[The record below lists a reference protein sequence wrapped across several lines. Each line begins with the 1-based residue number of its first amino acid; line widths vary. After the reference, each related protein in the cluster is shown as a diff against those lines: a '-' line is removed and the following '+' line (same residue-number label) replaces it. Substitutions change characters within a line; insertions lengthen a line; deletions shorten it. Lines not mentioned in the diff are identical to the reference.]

1 MTQSPRELAA
11 QTVKIQRDQEHLYQD
26 LLGILDALDHAC
38 DHWQQAAQEHREMVI
53 KSPLR
58 TAVPLSQPLLQ
69 RWKQQIKAWLNR
81 SSIAT
86 PHVFGSTESIHEAD
100 PMTEVLGSAREGVEM
115 IRRSLLDI
123 LRQRQVM
130 PLDVIGQPFD
140 PSRMLALGRQEHED
154 IEENTVAQEVVRGY
168 LWQNR
173 ILRES
178 QVMVAVK
185 PSGSEPQSESP
196 AN

>member
-11 QTVKIQRDQEHLYQD
+11 HTVKIQRDQERLYQD

-38 DHWQQAAQEHREMVI
+38 DHWQQAKQEHRETVV
-53 KSPLR
+53 KSASR
-58 TAVPLSQPLLQ
+58 TTVTLSQSLFQ
-69 RWKQQIKAWLNR
+69 RWKQRLQAWLNR
-81 SSIAT
+81 LSTVSPDSSD
-86 PHVFGSTESIHEAD
+86 PTETLDGAD
-100 PMTEVLGSAREGVEM
+100 PMTEVLESAREGVEM

-130 PLDVIGQPFD
+130 PLEVIGQPFD
-140 PSRMLALGRQEHED
+140 PSRMYALGRQEHENV
-154 IEENTVAQEVVRGY
+154 EENTVVQEVVRGY

-173 ILRES
+173 TLRES